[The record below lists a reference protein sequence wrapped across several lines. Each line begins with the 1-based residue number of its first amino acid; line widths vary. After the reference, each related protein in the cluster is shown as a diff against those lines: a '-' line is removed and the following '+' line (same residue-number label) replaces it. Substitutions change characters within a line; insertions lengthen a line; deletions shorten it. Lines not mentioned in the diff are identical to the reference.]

1 MTVGTKVTVVTVVTG
16 VTVVTAVRVVR
27 IVIVVIVVTVVQED
41 SVWISGVWI
50 KKIGLA
56 KSPNLGLQGIYS

>member
-41 SVWISGVWI
+41 SVWISNLSNFRIYVFFYT
-50 KKIGLA
+50 KIT
-56 KSPNLGLQGIYS
+56 NRT